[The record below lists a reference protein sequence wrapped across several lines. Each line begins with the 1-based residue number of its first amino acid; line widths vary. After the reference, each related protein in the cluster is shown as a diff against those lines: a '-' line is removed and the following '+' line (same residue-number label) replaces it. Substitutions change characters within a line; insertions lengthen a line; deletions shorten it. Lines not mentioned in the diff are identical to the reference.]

1 MNVLVVALLSILIP
15 ITALGFHALQEWLE
29 GWDQRRH
36 AND

>member
-1 MNVLVVALLSILIP
+1 MSILVVALLSILIAP
-15 ITALGFHALQEWLE
+15 TAMGFHALQEWLE

>member
-1 MNVLVVALLSILIP
+1 MTIFVVALLAILVP
-15 ITALGFHALQEWLE
+15 ITALGFHVLQEWLE